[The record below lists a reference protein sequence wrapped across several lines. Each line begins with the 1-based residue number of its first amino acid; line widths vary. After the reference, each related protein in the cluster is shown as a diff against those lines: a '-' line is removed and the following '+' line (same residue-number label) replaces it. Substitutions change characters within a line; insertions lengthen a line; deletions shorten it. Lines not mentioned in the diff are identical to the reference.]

1 MAFAFRKI
9 ISNIGYFKKP
19 EEAEN
24 NVSNP
29 QHDLDTQKES
39 QKTRLDAG
47 DAEFVHLEC
56 TEPDSTSIQ
65 NSIEGSTSTK
75 HPEIMRKISAKKS
88 SLSDTD
94 LLAIS
99 LDKSNKKD
107 KKKSKK
113 LKLDINKANQSFDET
128 LNRDSLEN
136 TPKHVLLEC
145 KSSEAFS
152 ERIKQFDFSKS
163 FELDSEHSSFEEEI
177 SDGIESLSDDDD
189 ISLESVDKGSIKMC
203 RKVSTECEISN
214 EAMHQLVRSVT
225 PESFAD
231 VEVDKNE
238 EDRITLLLNYQL
250 KFEKM
255 ECFLE
260 KLLAEF
266 QFHIEVSKI
275 FNAKSFVT
283 TLPGTDVSN
292 IPKML
297 GDVTFMDN
305 IKRGVSP
312 TGSWNII
319 MEKEDTLTKA
329 KLKNQ
334 LQSIQQKLNN
344 FVSSYLV
351 SQEKI
356 KPSHKPKMH
365 RSITYDVIKINK
377 PQRKLRVNNKKKLK
391 HYDFPD
397 IREAMLSLFSTESEL
412 IEDTN
417 ISFNDSDKCICRC
430 HEESPSQTD
439 SGLKMKS
446 DDRSMSITSSIGN
459 FTLDTSTL
467 TAYSESLDQVISYN
481 SFQDT
486 SVYNTLL
493 QKAAIERI
501 RFYVQAHSIQMKCE
515 TTNEDFE
522 NKNMISFHCPSCKV
536 TEYEENGLLKHI
548 LSQAHCEKIH
558 FLYKTAYIKKC
569 VAAGKEIQPSTVL
582 NPMKMYRDDNKIVCF
597 GDAIYA
603 CSLCFENDITGE
615 SVLMAHC
622 HDPEHVEKRNSLA
635 EIFE

>member
-24 NVSNP
+24 SASNP
-29 QHDLDTQKES
+29 QHDLDTQK
-39 QKTRLDAG
+39 TYLDAG
-47 DAEFVHLEC
+47 DAEFINLEP

-65 NSIEGSTSTK
+65 NSIDFCTSPK
-75 HPEIMRKISAKKS
+75 HPETVKKISAKKS

-94 LLAIS
+94 LLASS
-99 LDKSNKKD
+99 LDKSNKKN

-136 TPKHVLLEC
+136 TPKHVLLDS

-163 FELDSEHSSFEEEI
+163 FELNSDHSSSEE
-177 SDGIESLSDDDD
+177 DNLGVESLSEDDDM
-189 ISLESVDKGSIKMC
+189 SLEYVDKESIKMC

-214 EAMHQLVRSVT
+214 EAMHQLARSVT

-275 FNAKSFVT
+275 FNTKSFVT

-297 GDVTFMDN
+297 GDVTFIDN

-344 FVSSYLV
+344 FVSTYLV
-351 SQEKI
+351 NKGNI
-356 KPSHKPKMH
+356 TPSHKPKMH
-365 RSITYDVIKINK
+365 RSITYDVIKIKK
-377 PQRKLRVNNKKKLK
+377 PQRKLRMNNKKKLK

-397 IREAMLSLFSTESEL
+397 IREAMLSLFAAESEV

-417 ISFNDSDKCICRC
+417 ISFDDSDKCICRC
-430 HEESPSQTD
+430 HAESPSQTD

-501 RFYVQAHSIQMKCE
+501 TFYVQAHSIQMKCE
-515 TTNEDFE
+515 TSNEDFE
-522 NKNMISFHCPSCKV
+522 NKNMISFYCPSCKV

-548 LSQAHCEKIH
+548 LSQTHCEKIH

-597 GDAIYA
+597 GDAVYA

-622 HDPEHVEKRNSLA
+622 YDPDHVEKRNSLA
-635 EIFE
+635 EILE